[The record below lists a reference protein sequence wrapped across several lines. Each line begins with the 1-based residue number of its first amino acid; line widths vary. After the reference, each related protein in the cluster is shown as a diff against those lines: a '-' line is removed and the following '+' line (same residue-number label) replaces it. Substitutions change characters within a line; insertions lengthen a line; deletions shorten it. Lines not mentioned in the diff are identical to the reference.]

1 MALKRGRRVNR
12 LFLLIGVVSRA
23 KTGVGYGKTKRSL
36 RKVTGERKWSV
47 FIGPV
52 LPGEARVKALC
63 LG

>member
-1 MALKRGRRVNR
+1 MALKRGRRVNS
-12 LFLLIGVVSRA
+12 LFLLIGVVLRA
-23 KTGVGYGKTKRSL
+23 KTGVGDGKTKRSL

-47 FIGPV
+47 FIVPI